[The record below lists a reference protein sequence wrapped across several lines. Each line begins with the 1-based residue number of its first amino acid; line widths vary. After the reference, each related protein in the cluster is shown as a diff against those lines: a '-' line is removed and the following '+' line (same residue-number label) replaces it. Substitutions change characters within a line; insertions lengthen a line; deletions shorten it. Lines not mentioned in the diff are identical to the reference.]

1 MVWGGPP
8 SQFQKEA
15 EKRRGRDMD
24 ASRWAKGQRKRRCQ
38 CLQPV
43 PLLRILGISRAVPDA
58 QDHPLLPASPP
69 ASDESSCSEVPS
81 AGFCRTRKQLTGFK
95 GHQRAGPL
103 GPPSPNHEL

>member
-15 EKRRGRDMD
+15 EKQRGRDMD

-43 PLLRILGISRAVPDA
+43 PWLRILGISRAVPDA

-69 ASDESSCSEVPS
+69 ASDESSCSEVTYGWFLQNEEAAHRFQGAPKS
-81 AGFCRTRKQLTGFK
+81 
-95 GHQRAGPL
+95 RAPG
-103 GPPSPNHEL
+103 ST